1 MSEGGRKTNQHEAGP
16 HAGERLQKVL
26 ARAGIASRRKAEA
39 LIEAGRVSVN
49 GEVARLG
56 QRVIS
61 GEDVRVDGVSLPAA
75 VESVTYL
82 LNKPTG
88 YLTTV
93 RDERGRATVMDLVPA
108 APGLHPVGRLDRD
121 SEGAL
126 ILTTDGDLTLHLS
139 HPRYGHVKEYRVWCA
154 EGALPPA
161 TLARLAAGIV
171 LEDGRARAVEA
182 RAADGGCIVVLGE
195 GRNRQVRR
203 MLAAVGYEITRL
215 QRTRIDG
222 LELGDLEIGAYRG
235 LARVEVEQLRAP
247 RVYSRIL

>member
-1 MSEGGRKTNQHEAGP
+1 MSEGDGKAHEDEADTIS
-16 HAGERLQKVL
+16 GERLQKVL

-39 LIEAGRVSVN
+39 LIEAGRVSVG
-49 GEVARLG
+49 GELARLG
-56 QRVIS
+56 QRVRV
-61 GEDVRVDGVSLPAA
+61 GDDVRVDGVKLPAA

-82 LNKPTG
+82 LNKPAG
-88 YLTTV
+88 FLTTV
-93 RDERGRATVMDLVPA
+93 SDERGRATVMDLVPA
-108 APGLHPVGRLDRD
+108 APGLHPVGRLDRS

-154 EGALPPA
+154 EGALPA
-161 TLARLAAGIV
+161 AALARLEAGVV
-171 LEDGRARAVEA
+171 LDDGRARALEA

-203 MLAAVGYEITRL
+203 MLAAVGYQVTRL
-215 QRTRIDG
+215 QRTRIGTLD
-222 LELGDLEIGAYRG
+222 LADLEIGAYRRLESG
-235 LARVEVEQLRAP
+235 EVERLRAP